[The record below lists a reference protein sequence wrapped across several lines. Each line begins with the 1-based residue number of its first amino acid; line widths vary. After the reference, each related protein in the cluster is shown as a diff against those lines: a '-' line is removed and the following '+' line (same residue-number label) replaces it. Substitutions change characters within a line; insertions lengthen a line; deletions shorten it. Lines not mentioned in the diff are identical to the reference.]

1 MHKIVYLPVAKR
13 DLKEIVSYISN
24 ELNSPK
30 AALNIINS
38 LDESISKLAE
48 FPFLY
53 REYEPINPLLD
64 RYRIISVKNY
74 VVLYIVLE
82 ETVEI
87 RRIIYAKMDYEK
99 LL

>member
-24 ELNSPK
+24 ELNSLK
-30 AALNIINS
+30 AALNLINS
-38 LDESISKLAE
+38 LDESISKLAD

-53 REYEPINPLLD
+53 KEYEPLKPLLD
-64 RYRIISVKNY
+64 RYRFISVKNY
-74 VVLYIVLE
+74 VVLYVVIE

-87 RRIIYAKMDYEK
+87 RRIIYAKMDCEK